1 MTKTYVTIDDL
12 EKHYTNID
20 DAVQAAEEMG
30 LESMVIYVGDES
42 GEILY
47 SQNCE
52 RNPRTREFVYYA
64 WGIIGYTYYEDS
76 NCIECTEILAE
87 GINSKEEA
95 LEKAKE
101 IQDQFTSYDVVRAES
116 YSQTVSENIGEI
128 SESITVYGV
137 WR

>member
-1 MTKTYVTIDDL
+1 MKTYVTIDNL
-12 EKHYTNID
+12 EKHYADID

-30 LESMVIYVGDES
+30 LETIVIYVSDES

-52 RNPRTREFVYYA
+52 RDPRTREFVYYA

-76 NCIECTEILAE
+76 DCIECTEILAE

-101 IQDQFTSYDVVRAES
+101 IQDQFISYDVVKAES
-116 YSQTVSENIGEI
+116 YSQTISENIGDVCEA
-128 SESITVYGV
+128 ITIYKQGK
-137 WR
+137 